1 MKRIILVPQLP
12 IKMRYQEWWYT
23 DLKIQFQKYFDVI
36 LLGENYIH
44 SYPISSFKDFSI
56 FDKAIEFEQ
65 CQISEF
71 LKLKIYND
79 DILFLSDIS
88 FPGLFTSVL
97 YHKSVKNCFAFCHAT
112 SRNNYDYFC
121 QYRNSKWLVE
131 KGYSKLFKKV
141 FVATEYH
148 KNKLGWKNIEVIGVP
163 KPSFNT
169 PVNYNKIHNT
179 ISVSR
184 DNIQKRNKT
193 IENLINEFESIKRI
207 SEYDNW
213 IDYYQFIAD
222 SKILLITSKE
232 ETFGYSVLDAVM
244 NNCIPLAP
252 NNFSFPE
259 LLPKDYLYNST
270 NELISLIK
278 KYLIPENFKIPK
290 LLNQNLIDNFYE
302 NLFINMM

>member
-1 MKRIILVPQLP
+1 
-12 IKMRYQEWWYT
+12 MRYQEFWYT
-23 DLKIQFQKYFDVI
+23 DFKKEFEKYFDI
-36 LLGENYIH
+36 IILGEKYINN
-44 SYPISSFKDFSI
+44 SFDSVSSFKDFSI

-71 LKLKIYND
+71 LKLKIKDD
-79 DILFLSDIS
+79 DILFISDLS

-121 QYRNSKWLVE
+121 KYRNSKWLVE

-169 PVNYNKIHNT
+169 PVNYNKIHNI

-193 IENLINEFESIKRI
+193 IENLINEFELIKRI

-213 IDYYQFIAD
+213 TDYYQFIAD

-232 ETFGYSVLDAVM
+232 ESFGYSVLDAVM
-244 NNCIPLAP
+244 NNCIPIAP

-302 NLFINMM
+302 NLIMSVM